1 MPRTLPADRLELL
14 WSFLVRNALGV
25 TLKEFNGELNEPVS
39 RSTFYRMIARLRET
53 KRARIEYA
61 IPRRTG
67 SAPSRP
73 RSNSLAPRWRIMDG
87 AALDSKT
94 HRFTG
99 LWHSAGALFAL
110 VATFR
115 LLRCF
120 RQGVLAEFINKEVAA
135 ELEDHLDRQRPG
147 AARHLRRVKVEPLGE
162 VDVELESFEAVCTAL
177 FERKRLRITHES
189 LIDGHRSER
198 DVSPQR
204 LLRYRDNWFLDT
216 YCHRKKEIRTFE
228 LGGLTAARLSD
239 DTRRAVDIPDEKLDE
254 AFDAGYGIY
263 AGKDVKRA
271 RLRFSWPASIRAS
284 KARWH
289 PSQTVTLHPKNGREP
304 YECTLTVPYSRS
316 PELVMD
322 ILRWGPNVKVLG
334 PAELRRAVST
344 QLQTALARYRAAA
357 HGRQP

>member
-1 MPRTLPADRLELL
+1 MSRTLPADRLELL
-14 WSFLVRNALGV
+14 WSVLVQNASGV
-25 TLKEFNGELNEPVS
+25 TLRGFNGELREPVS
-39 RSTFYRMIARLRET
+39 RCTFYRMISRLRET
-53 KRARIEYA
+53 KGARIEYA
-61 IPRRTG
+61 
-67 SAPSRP
+67 RP
-73 RSNSLAPRWRIMDG
+73 RGTGAAPARRGRDSFEPRWRIMDR

-94 HRFTG
+94 HKFTG

-135 ELEDHLDRQRPG
+135 ALEEQLDRQRPG
-147 AARHLRRVKVEPLGE
+147 AVSHLRRVKVEPLGE

-177 FERKRLRITHES
+177 FERKRLRIGHQS

-204 LLRYRDNWFLDT
+204 LLRYRDNWYLDT
-216 YCHRKKEIRTFE
+216 YCHTKKEIRTFE
-228 LGGLTAARLSD
+228 LGGVTVARLSD
-239 DTRRAVDIPDEKLDE
+239 DTRRAVEIADERLDE

-284 KARWH
+284 KAKWH
-289 PSQTVTLHPKNGREP
+289 PAQTVALHPKNGREP

-322 ILRWGPNVKVLG
+322 ILRWGPSVTVLG
-334 PAELRRAVST
+334 PGELRRAVST
-344 QLQTALARYRAAA
+344 QLQKALKRYRGGAR
-357 HGRQP
+357 GRRR